1 MNILQEETST
11 FGVLTKR
18 LDIMDKG
25 GLKHSRE
32 SVTTQVTLTVSFNNY
47 VTQISSSLVQ
57 TSSFR
62 FNPVY
67 LYSVQFIFIKSSSF
81 RYSPV
86 HLNQVQFIQIQS
98 SSFRFNPVHSDT
110 VQFILIIV
118 QFIQI
123 QSSSS

>member
-67 LYSVQFIFIKSSSF
+67 LYSVQFILIKSSSF

-123 QSSSS
+123 QPSSS